1 MHWACKRN
9 NEDVVRLLL
18 NNGANPNLENNKG
31 EKPVNLST
39 TPSIQLLLGDN
50 NTSNNTT
57 MYEEKNIKFTPSYL
71 RNPILNGQVDIG
83 PRLRGRH
90 TDFSSLP
97 TTMLPAQSDG
107 KQLFIHVY
115 ETFNFYMFQI

>member
-9 NEDVVRLLL
+9 NEDAVRLLL
-18 NNGANPNLENNKG
+18 NNGANPNIENSKG
-31 EKPVNLST
+31 EKPIHLCST
-39 TPSIQLLLGDN
+39 TSIQLLLGESN
-50 NTSNNTT
+50 ISNNT
-57 MYEEKNIKFTPSYL
+57 MYEDKNTKFTPHYL
-71 RNPILNGQVDIG
+71 RNPVLNGQVEIG

-107 KQLFIHVY
+107 
-115 ETFNFYMFQI
+115 N